1 MQEDGRPGPGTTPRA
16 APDGKRI
23 LVLATERCAGEELL
37 DEVRYRGGDGAAVRV
52 VAPALVSRLDYWASD
67 EDAGIA
73 KADERLASSIA
84 SCRALGMTID
94 GDVGDPDPLQ
104 AIEDAMR
111 TFAPH
116 EIMAATHPR
125 ERSNWLERDVVAQAR
140 ARYDI
145 PITHVVVEAESDTA
159 HTVPAEREPEW
170 NDHERHPL
178 VDIALLAIAVALAVV
193 GTLGSLVLYESDA
206 PLAVLAIWGLFMD
219 LGLKL
224 GLIGVLWW
232 LFLRRARA
240 DRLDY

>member
-1 MQEDGRPGPGTTPRA
+1 MQEARRAESATTPA
-16 APDGKRI
+16 AAEAKRI
-23 LVLATERCAGEELL
+23 LVLATERCVGEDLL
-37 DEVRYRGGDGAAVRV
+37 DEVRYRGGEGAAVRIV
-52 VAPALVSRLDYWASD
+52 SPALVSRLQYWASD

-73 KADERLASSIA
+73 RADERLASSIA
-84 SCRALGMTID
+84 ACRELGMTID
-94 GDVGDPDPLQ
+94 GEVGDPDPLQ

-116 EIMAATHPR
+116 EIVAATHPR
-125 ERSNWLERDVVAQAR
+125 DRANWLERDVVAQAR

-145 PITHVVVEAESDTA
+145 PITHVVVEAESGSSR
-159 HTVPAEREPEW
+159 TVPAEDEPESK
-170 NDHERHPL
+170 DREKHAL
-178 VDIALLAIAVALAVV
+178 LDIALLAIAVALAVV
-193 GTLGSLVLYESDA
+193 GTLGSLLLYEADA
-206 PLAVLAIWGLFMD
+206 SLTVLVIWGLFMD